1 MYYMHD
7 SLLPE
12 NQEKLVIQVA
22 PYGPEFLPGDC
33 ADIPVTM
40 DEQVQKAVDCFN
52 AGDLEGVLD
61 LYAENA
67 SAEDPVGTPVHQG
80 KDALRQFYVTAIET
94 KGQLELVAP
103 MRGSQ
108 GNCAAMAF
116 DVKLNLPSGPA
127 TVRVI
132 DVMSFDEECRITSMR
147 AFWGPDDFISG

>member
-1 MYYMHD
+1 MPDTD
-7 SLLPE
+7 S
-12 NQEKLVIQVA
+12 
-22 PYGPEFLPGDC
+22 
-33 ADIPVTM
+33 M
-40 DEQVQKAVDCFN
+40 KAAMRAYIDCFN